1 MEFQKEYNMGN
12 RYQIL
17 ADLKG
22 IRIVWRFLFVDWT
35 VKRFYTIDSAIV
47 YLNKHYNKKLLGN
60 VDKLENKKEYE
71 PMNTG
76 SKYYKS

>member
-1 MEFQKEYNMGN
+1 MKN
-12 RYQIL
+12 RYRIL

-22 IRIVWRFLFVDWT
+22 IRIVWLFLFINWT
-35 VKRFYTIDSAIV
+35 VKRFYTIDAAITH
-47 YLNKHYNKKLLGN
+47 LNKHYNKKLLGST
-60 VDKLENKKEYE
+60 DELENKKEYE

>member
-1 MEFQKEYNMGN
+1 MKN

-22 IRIVWRFLFVDWT
+22 IRIVWRFLFIDWT
-35 VKRFYTIDSAIV
+35 VKRFYTIE
-47 YLNKHYNKKLLGN
+47 YLNKHYNKKLLGGAGE
-60 VDKLENKKEYE
+60 LESKKEYE

-76 SKYYKS
+76 SKYYKL

>member
-1 MEFQKEYNMGN
+1 MVYQKEYNMKN

-35 VKRFYTIDSAIV
+35 VKRFYTIESAIV
-47 YLNKHYNKKLLGN
+47 YLNKHYNKKLLGST
-60 VDKLENKKEYE
+60 DELENKKEYE

>member
-1 MEFQKEYNMGN
+1 MKN

-22 IRIVWRFLFVDWT
+22 IRIVWRFLFIDWT
-35 VKRFYTIDSAIV
+35 VKRFYTIESAIV
-47 YLNKHYNKKLLGN
+47 YLNKHYNKKLLVGTGE
-60 VDKLENKKEYE
+60 LESKKEYE

-76 SKYYKS
+76 SKYYKL